1 MIDETGDASRSPPG
15 LKLLQGNPG
24 KRPIERDP
32 VAPETKIPPCPAHL
46 DAVAR
51 KEFTRVAAELHK
63 LGMVS
68 EVSMAA
74 LAVYAARPP
83 ISELCDPSGVIPR
96 AARALAGPRT
106 GAGVDDPMSH
116 SRQGLPCLFQVLMI
130 ALAVHR
136 IWW

>member
-1 MIDETGDASRSPPG
+1 MKRGRKPKPTRLE
-15 LKLLQGNPG
+15 LLQGNPG

-96 AARALAGPRT
+96 TARALAGRWFAAEAVRSGPCC
-106 GAGVDDPMSH
+106 SL
-116 SRQGLPCLFQVLMI
+116 RQY
-130 ALAVHR
+130 
-136 IWW
+136 

>member
-1 MIDETGDASRSPPG
+1 MKRGCKSKPTR

-96 AARALAGPRT
+96 AARALAGRWFAAEAVRSGPCC
-106 GAGVDDPMSH
+106 SL
-116 SRQGLPCLFQVLMI
+116 RQY
-130 ALAVHR
+130 
-136 IWW
+136 

>member
-1 MIDETGDASRSPPG
+1 M
-15 LKLLQGNPG
+15 
-24 KRPIERDP
+24 
-32 VAPETKIPPCPAHL
+32 APETKIPPCPAHL

-96 AARALAGPRT
+96 TARALAGRWFAAEAVRSGPCC
-106 GAGVDDPMSH
+106 SL
-116 SRQGLPCLFQVLMI
+116 RQY
-130 ALAVHR
+130 
-136 IWW
+136 